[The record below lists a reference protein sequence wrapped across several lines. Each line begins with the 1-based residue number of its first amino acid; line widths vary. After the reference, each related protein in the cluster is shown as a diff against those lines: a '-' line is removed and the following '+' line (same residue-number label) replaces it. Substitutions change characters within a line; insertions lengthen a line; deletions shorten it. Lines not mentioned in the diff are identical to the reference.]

1 MDNKKVIETIEK
13 KLEVKVEK
21 VLEVKQNGK
30 EVIADVKV
38 GESSCYKVVLKE
50 SKNQYGTYYRFVSA
64 SEYEIKVE
72 PEPKKAEKKLSGKL
86 RTKTE
91 QLCGARRQEIISF
104 AEKTISQVADGSA
117 RIKEIEGAA
126 LENTVI
132 RFVLLMNG
140 DDSRFGVRP
149 VLFVSDTVHH
159 ERTAVSADNKT
170 AKYMRMEAAVT
181 PLPKTILFRMHV
193 QNR

>member
-21 VLEVKQNGK
+21 VLEVKQDSK
-30 EVIADVKV
+30 VVIVDVKV
-38 GESSCYKVVLKE
+38 GEASYRKVVLKE
-50 SKNQYGTYYRFVSA
+50 SKNQHSIYYRFVSA
-64 SEYEIKVE
+64 SEYEMKVE
-72 PEPKKAEKKLSGKL
+72 SEVKKAEKKSSGKL

-104 AEKTISQVADGSA
+104 AEKTIGKVADGSA
-117 RIKEIEGAA
+117 KIKEIEGAA

-140 DDSRFGVRP
+140 DDSRFKEDIAVR
-149 VLFVSDTVHH
+149 TI
-159 ERTAVSADNKT
+159 R
-170 AKYMRMEAAVT
+170 EAINPT
-181 PLPKTILFRMHV
+181 CYE
-193 QNR
+193 

>member
-21 VLEVKQNGK
+21 VLEVKQDGK

-38 GESSCYKVVLKE
+38 GETSCRKVVLKE

-64 SEYEIKVE
+64 SEYELKVE
-72 PEPKKAEKKLSGKL
+72 AESKKAEKKSSGKL

-140 DDSRFGVRP
+140 DDSRFKE
-149 VLFVSDTVHH
+149 DI
-159 ERTAVSADNKT
+159 AVST
-170 AKYMRMEAAVT
+170 IREAVAGA
-181 PLPKTILFRMHV
+181 
-193 QNR
+193 

>member
-1 MDNKKVIETIEK
+1 MDSKKMIEAIEK

-21 VLEVKQNGK
+21 VLEVKQDGK

-38 GESSCYKVVLKE
+38 GETSCRKVVLKE
-50 SKNQYGTYYRFVSA
+50 SRNQYGTYYRFVSA
-64 SEYEIKVE
+64 SEYEMKAE
-72 PEPKKAEKKLSGKL
+72 AEPKKAVKKSSGKL

-91 QLCGARRQEIISF
+91 QLCGARRQEIIGF
-104 AEKTISQVADGSA
+104 AEKTIGKVADGSA

-140 DDSRFGVRP
+140 DDSRFKE
-149 VLFVSDTVHH
+149 DI
-159 ERTAVSADNKT
+159 AVSKI
-170 AKYMRMEAAVT
+170 REALAEA
-181 PLPKTILFRMHV
+181 
-193 QNR
+193 

>member
-1 MDNKKVIETIEK
+1 MDNKKMIETIEK

-21 VLEVKQNGK
+21 VFEVTQNGK
-30 EVIADVKV
+30 EVTVDVKV
-38 GESSCYKVVLKE
+38 GDNNYRKVVLKE
-50 SKNQYGTYYRFVSA
+50 AKNQYGTYYRLVSETKYTRKRA
-64 SEYEIKVE
+64 TNA
-72 PEPKKAEKKLSGKL
+72 PQTDKKSSGKL

-140 DDSRFGVRP
+140 DDSRFKEDIS
-149 VLFVSDTVHH
+149 VSTIR
-159 ERTAVSADNKT
+159 EAVAG
-170 AKYMRMEAAVT
+170 A
-181 PLPKTILFRMHV
+181 
-193 QNR
+193 

>member
-1 MDNKKVIETIEK
+1 MDTKKMIETIEK

-21 VLEVKQNGK
+21 VFKVAKNGK
-30 EVIADVKV
+30 EVTADVKV
-38 GESSCYKVVLKE
+38 GDNNYRKVVLKE
-50 SKNQYGTYYRFVSA
+50 AKNQYGTYYRLVSETKYTRKRVTNA
-64 SEYEIKVE
+64 LQTDK
-72 PEPKKAEKKLSGKL
+72 KKASGKL

-140 DDSRFGVRP
+140 DDSRFKE
-149 VLFVSDTVHH
+149 DI
-159 ERTAVSADNKT
+159 AVST
-170 AKYMRMEAAVT
+170 IREAVA
-181 PLPKTILFRMHV
+181 RA
-193 QNR
+193 

>member
-21 VLEVKQNGK
+21 VFEVTQSDK
-30 EVIADVKV
+30 EVTADVMV
-38 GESSCYKVVLKE
+38 GKDDYRKVVLKE
-50 SKNQYGTYYRFVSA
+50 AKNQYGTYYRLVSESKYTRKRVSA
-64 SEYEIKVE
+64 PQKT
-72 PEPKKAEKKLSGKL
+72 EKKSSGKL

-140 DDSRFGVRP
+140 DDSRFKE
-149 VLFVSDTVHH
+149 DI
-159 ERTAVSADNKT
+159 AVST
-170 AKYMRMEAAVT
+170 IREAVAEA
-181 PLPKTILFRMHV
+181 
-193 QNR
+193 

>member
-1 MDNKKVIETIEK
+1 MENKKVIETIEK

-21 VLEVKQNGK
+21 VLEVKQDGK
-30 EVIADVKV
+30 EIIVDVSE
-38 GESSCYKVVLKE
+38 GGGNCRKVVLKE
-50 SKNQYGTYYRFVSA
+50 MRNQHGSYYKIVSESRYA
-64 SEYEIKVE
+64 RKRAEAPAADKPAKKSE
-72 PEPKKAEKKLSGKL
+72 AKL

-91 QLCGARRQEIISF
+91 QLCGAKRQEIIGF

-140 DDSRFGVRP
+140 DDSRFKE
-149 VLFVSDTVHH
+149 DI
-159 ERTAVSADNKT
+159 AVST
-170 AKYMRMEAAVT
+170 IRGAVAE
-181 PLPKTILFRMHV
+181 V
-193 QNR
+193 

>member
-1 MDNKKVIETIEK
+1 M
-13 KLEVKVEK
+13 
-21 VLEVKQNGK
+21 VLT
-30 EVIADVKV
+30 AM
-38 GESSCYKVVLKE
+38 SSLKRL
-50 SKNQYGTYYRFVSA
+50 SSSFIRRTNRITVFSSAAPSISLIRAVPSA
-64 SEYEIKVE
+64 SEYELKVE
-72 PEPKKAEKKLSGKL
+72 AEPKKAEKKSSGKL

-140 DDSRFGVRP
+140 DDSRFKE
-149 VLFVSDTVHH
+149 DI
-159 ERTAVSADNKT
+159 AVST
-170 AKYMRMEAAVT
+170 IREAVAGA
-181 PLPKTILFRMHV
+181 
-193 QNR
+193 

>member
-21 VLEVKQNGK
+21 VFEVTQSGK
-30 EVIADVKV
+30 EVTADIMAGKDD
-38 GESSCYKVVLKE
+38 YRKVVLKE
-50 SKNQYGTYYRFVSA
+50 AKNQYGTYYRIVSERKYTRKRVTVA
-64 SEYEIKVE
+64 
-72 PEPKKAEKKLSGKL
+72 PKMEKKPSGKL

-117 RIKEIEGAA
+117 RIKEIEGAV

-132 RFVLLMNG
+132 RFVLLMNS
-140 DDSRFGVRP
+140 DDSRFKE
-149 VLFVSDTVHH
+149 DI
-159 ERTAVSADNKT
+159 AVNIIRD
-170 AKYMRMEAAVT
+170 AVT
-181 PLPKTILFRMHV
+181 TA
-193 QNR
+193 